1 MYRRTPGLFE
11 GRPSRFARW
20 SRPRIRKAGPGARV
34 LELGCG
40 PGRDARYLADAGFR
54 VHAVDHAAPAI
65 ARARAL
71 APRPPN
77 LTFELAEARAA
88 LERQG
93 SGTFDAVYA
102 HALYMMLPDR
112 ELARLLGEVHR
123 VLRPGGLHLFA
134 VRASTD
140 PRTRA
145 GREVASGVWRGG
157 PHRTPFRYFRARTLD
172 TLTGAGFVRVARRYE
187 RDARLWFVCDRRP

>member
-1 MYRRTPGLFE
+1 M
-11 GRPSRFARW
+11 
-20 SRPRIRKAGPGARV
+20 GPGARI

-65 ARARAL
+65 ARARAI
-71 APRPPN
+71 APAPSN

-88 LERQG
+88 LERRRSG
-93 SGTFDAVYA
+93 SFDVVCA

-112 ELARLLGEVHR
+112 ELARLLAEVRR

-140 PRTRA
+140 PRTLVS
-145 GREVASGVWRGG
+145 REVAPGVWRGG

-172 TLTGAGFVRVARRYE
+172 TLTRAGFVRVARHYE
-187 RDARLWFVCDRRP
+187 RGARLWFVCDRRP